1 MFSRDIFLLYL
12 KSLFCHCSGKNAKPN
27 WNIVMAVQEVI
38 KMGHPLLLA
47 RAEEVENF
55 GTVELASLIVDMQDT
70 MSALNGAGLA
80 APQIAVG
87 LRVVIFGISENSRYP
102 DADSVPETILIN
114 PEVSIIGTD
123 RESAWEGCLSVPH
136 MRGLVPRYTSIRYRG
151 YDIQGNVIEREAH
164 GFHARVV
171 QHEVDHLDGVLYPT
185 RIENLKDFGFEDE
198 LFPDSEAEEGE
209 I

>member
-1 MFSRDIFLLYL
+1 
-12 KSLFCHCSGKNAKPN
+12 
-27 WNIVMAVQEVI
+27 MAVQKVI
-38 KMGHPLLLA
+38 RMGHPLLLT

-55 GTVELASLIVDMQDT
+55 GTPELDQLITNMQET
-70 MSALNGAGLA
+70 MADLNGAGLA
-80 APQIAVG
+80 APQIAVA
-87 LRVVIFGISENSRYP
+87 LRVIIFGISENPRYP
-102 DADSVPETILIN
+102 DADSVPETVLIN
-114 PEVSIIGTD
+114 PEISIIGTE

-151 YDIQGNVIEREAH
+151 YDAKGNLIERDAH

-198 LFPDSEAEEGE
+198 LFPDTHEEE
-209 I
+209 L

>member
-1 MFSRDIFLLYL
+1 MRE
-12 KSLFCHCSGKNAKPN
+12 NAKPY
-27 WNIVMAVQEVI
+27 WGYVMAVQKVI

-55 GTVELASLIVDMQDT
+55 GTAELDRLVTDMQDT
-70 MSALNGAGLA
+70 MAALNGAGLA
-80 APQIAVG
+80 APQIAVS
-87 LRVVIFGISENSRYP
+87 LRVVIFGITENPRYP
-102 DADSVPETILIN
+102 EVDSVPETVLIN
-114 PEVSIIGTD
+114 PEISIIGTE

-151 YDIQGNVIEREAH
+151 YDAEGNLIEREVH

-171 QHEVDHLDGVLYPT
+171 QHEVDHLDGVLYPS

-198 LFPDSEAEEGE
+198 LFPDMHEEE
-209 I
+209 L